1 MGYRGQTEEE
11 EERDRVGV
19 EGEGGRK
26 EGMGRWLMNVR
37 LFPADCLW
45 SRGGSG
51 WGSVVRKTDRMA
63 SMTSHMDPG
72 EENSNAGRK
81 KSIKPNYENA
91 SFC

>member
-11 EERDRVGV
+11 EESGRVRV
-19 EGEGGRK
+19 EGEGGQK
-26 EGMGRWLMNVR
+26 EGKGRWLMNVQ

-45 SRGGSG
+45 LRGGSG

-63 SMTSHMDPG
+63 SVTSHMDPG

-81 KSIKPNYENA
+81 ESIQQNCDNA